1 MPIPKRKSN
10 EQEQEFI
17 ARCAE
22 ELIGGGEYER
32 EQALAICYQNLDI
45 QLSTD
50 KQWRRNLVNNPFK
63 IKK

>member
-1 MPIPKRKSN
+1 MPIPKRKSEEN
-10 EQEQEFI
+10 EQEFI

-32 EQALAICYQNLDI
+32 EQALAICYQQLDI
-45 QLSTD
+45 QLTAD
-50 KQWRRNLVNNPFK
+50 KQWRRNLVSNPFK